1 MARDFVFVWQPN
13 DDFPNAYVDGLLAR
27 FTADGPFIEDWRCAT
42 GQTQPGDNAYVFGQG
57 AAHRCIFAVGTVAG
71 PLKPRQPN
79 VAYRYLPVQ
88 IEMIADPDAGGLIDA
103 AAIRTLGDDALKGIR
118 QSGVSLAAPIARG
131 LDRLLTSRPIL
142 EPAVVDPVAGVLVSE
157 TPEMRL
163 HRRLER
169 NPAAARAAKSW
180 HGCRCQACGF
190 DFEQAYGV
198 LGSDFIEVHHLKP
211 LSSLPRDQA
220 TVLNV
225 VTDFAVLCAN
235 CHRMIHRLPDP
246 SDLEALRKIV
256 TSQAGHQT

>member
-13 DDFPNAYVDGLLAR
+13 DDFPKAYVDGLLAR
-27 FTADGPFIEDWRCAT
+27 FTAGGPFIEDWRCAT

-103 AAIRTLGDDALKGIR
+103 AAIRTLGDGALKSIR
-118 QSGVSLAAPIARG
+118 RSGVSLAEPIGRG
-131 LDRLLTSRPIL
+131 LDRLLASRSIL
-142 EPAVVDPVAGVLVSE
+142 EPDADDTVAEVLVSE
-157 TPEMRL
+157 TPEMRQ

-169 NPAAARAAKSW
+169 NPAAVRAARSW

-190 DFEQAYGV
+190 DFEQTYGD

-246 SDLEALRKIV
+246 GDLTVLREVV
-256 TSQAGHQT
+256 TSQAKHQT